1 MKRVVIIGGGFGGL
15 HAADELAD
23 APVDVTIVDRHNFNT
38 FQPLLYQVATSGLNP
53 ADVAY
58 PIRAFLHRQRN
69 LDFHRGLVT
78 GVDWDAKEILIDE
91 GPDGGGFDRLPFDY
105 LIVATGAVVNTFGL
119 PGSEHAY
126 QLYSL
131 ADAVRLRN
139 HVLATVEAA
148 NADPSLID
156 HGALTISVIGGGPTG
171 VEIAGALTELVRVV
185 FRRDFPRLPMARAR
199 ILLIELAPHLLGPF
213 SPLSRR
219 HALET
224 LRARGVEVRLGRSLT
239 SMTPH
244 NIQLDDGQIIPT
256 RTVIWSAGVEAGP
269 LAGHLGVEVG
279 PGGRIVVGPD
289 LRIKGRPEAFAVG
302 DVAHVVAP
310 SRAAWRL
317 PWQRRRRH
325 PSAPLP
331 QVAQVAMQTGRHAAR
346 QIVHDLGRQPGLP
359 FGYRDK
365 GIMATIGRHA
375 AVTELPFG
383 LILKGTLAWV
393 AWLGLHLVYLIG
405 FRNRASVLL
414 NWAWNYVT
422 YDRGARLIFD
432 ASEPPRTE
440 IGGGDR
446 SPP

>member
-1 MKRVVIIGGGFGGL
+1 MKRVVIVGGGFGGL

-58 PIRAFLHRQRN
+58 PIRAFLRRQRN

-78 GVDWDAKEILIDE
+78 GVDWESHEVLVDE
-91 GPDGGGFDRLPFDY
+91 GPEFGGDDRIPFDY
-105 LIVATGAVVNTFGL
+105 LIVATGAVVNTFGI
-119 PGSEHAY
+119 PGSEHAF

-139 HVLATVEAA
+139 HVLGTFEAA
-148 NADPSLID
+148 NADPSLIYD
-156 HGALTISVIGGGPTG
+156 GALTIAVIGGGPTG

-185 FRRDFPRLPMARAR
+185 FRRDFRRLPIARTR
-199 ILLIELAPHLLGPF
+199 IVLIDLASHLLGPF
-213 SPLSRR
+213 SPLSQR

-224 LRARGVEVRLGRSLT
+224 LQARGVEVQLGRSLA
-239 SMTPH
+239 SMGP
-244 NIQLDDGQIIPT
+244 NRIELDDGQVVLT
-256 RTVIWSAGVEAGP
+256 RTVIWSAGVKAGP
-269 LAGHLGVEVG
+269 IAGHLGVEVG
-279 PGGRIVVGPD
+279 PGGRIVVGRD

-317 PWQRRRRH
+317 PWQRRRER
-325 PSAPLP
+325 PAAPLP
-331 QVAQVAMQTGRHAAR
+331 QVAQVAMQSGRHAAR
-346 QIVHDLGRQPGLP
+346 QIVRDLEGEPGLP

-383 LILKGTLAWV
+383 LTLKGTPAWV
-393 AWLGLHLVYLIG
+393 AWLGLHLVYLVG
-405 FRNRASVLL
+405 LRNRASVLL

-432 ASEPPRTE
+432 ASEPPLTE
-440 IGGGDR
+440 IGEGDR